1 MRRHFDPNGL
11 VLGIETSCDETAI
24 GIVRGGREVLANKI
38 HSQVRLHAPYGGV
51 VPEIAGRS
59 HMDRILP
66 LYREALRAA
75 GIGGEQLDG
84 IAVTNRPG
92 LIGCL
97 LVGLSVAKTLSL
109 GLGRPLIGVDHLQA
123 HVHAAFL
130 ERPDLPLPLL
140 CLVASGGHTSL
151 YLVETKGEGL
161 LLGRT
166 RDDAAGEALDK
177 AAALLQLG
185 YPGGPALEKAALGGD
200 PAAVRFKR
208 TMLGPDSLDF
218 SFSGLKTALL
228 YHLRGPG
235 LTREMPLLDPGELR
249 DLAAS
254 FQEAVCDTLVR
265 KLERA
270 IARTGARSLAIGGGV
285 ARNQRL
291 RYLLMRSPAVAGLEL
306 SFPALD
312 LCSDNGAMIAGL
324 GHLHLAEGRAD
335 DLGLDALPRSIAR
348 GWTRE
353 SATDA

>member
-1 MRRHFDPNGL
+1 MSRQFDPGGY
-11 VLGIETSCDETAI
+11 VLGIETSCDETAV
-24 GIVRGGREVLANKI
+24 GIVRGGHEVVANKI
-38 HSQVRLHAPYGGV
+38 HSQVRLHAPFGGV

-66 LYREALRAA
+66 LFSEAMRTA
-75 GIGGEQLDG
+75 GLGPGDLSG

-109 GLGRPLIGVDHLQA
+109 GMDLPLIGVDHLQA

-140 CLVASGGHTSL
+140 ALVASGGHTSL
-151 YLVETKGEGL
+151 YLVEEPGEAL

-177 AAALLQLG
+177 AAAMLG
-185 YPGGPALEKAALGGD
+185 LPYPGGPALEKTAQGGNPAAL
-200 PAAVRFKR
+200 RFKR

-235 LTREMPLLDPGELR
+235 VTREMPELGPQELA

-270 IARTGARSLAIGGGV
+270 IHQTSARALAIGGGV

-291 RYLLMRSPAVAGLEL
+291 RMMLMRSPATAGLEI

-324 GHLHLAEGRAD
+324 GHLHLTQGRRD
-335 DLGLDALPRSIAR
+335 TLELDAKPRSIAR
-348 GWTRE
+348 GWSRGDDG
-353 SATDA
+353 AA